1 MCAYACQNFPIDVK
15 NKELENGLGHL
26 EKCVLI
32 FQKFY
37 HFSGLRILKTYSLGC
52 DMNPHPRKKY
62 ITKSHTLMA
71 AGTG

>member
-1 MCAYACQNFPIDVK
+1 MCAYACQKLSDRC
-15 NKELENGLGHL
+15 
-26 EKCVLI
+26 EKQRIGKRTRTLRKMCLI

-37 HFSGLRILKTYSLGC
+37 HSSGLRILKTYSLGC